1 VNSFTIVRIKRRL
14 KALLMDAPERRMSV
28 GAIIE
33 RLAAEGFRTSPDVL
47 QVIVNGSSQRMFDY
61 IDDGAAI
68 HLIEDGGEV

>member
-1 VNSFTIVRIKRRL
+1 MTTSTEKV
-14 KALLMDAPERRMSV
+14 ALVTGSAMGIGLACAEL
-28 GAIIE
+28 
-33 RLAAEGFRTSPDVL
+33 LAAEGFRTSPDVL